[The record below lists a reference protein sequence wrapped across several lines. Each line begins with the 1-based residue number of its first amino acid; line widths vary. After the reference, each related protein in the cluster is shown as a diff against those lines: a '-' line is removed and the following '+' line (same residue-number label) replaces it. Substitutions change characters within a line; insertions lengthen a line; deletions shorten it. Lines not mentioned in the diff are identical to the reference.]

1 MATEDEKPTVGSTKK
16 RSYHCRSETSMI
28 AKPKKLSGMSLR
40 ARREQDFKEKMVA
53 EFNINVQQGRTYS
66 HILNQKNDIREVN
79 K

>member
-1 MATEDEKPTVGSTKK
+1 
-16 RSYHCRSETSMI
+16 MI